1 MVRTVGRVTRV
12 NMLIVWWVLVASYGA
27 TPPARAE
34 RGGRPLADA
43 LELQP
48 GATCLSRDA
57 LTSQIAAWLGKDT
70 IDRDLSVRVAA
81 SAHDA
86 REVWFELRRGELLLA
101 SRRFSPAPAGCAPLE
116 AVLALAIAM
125 ALEVSLRDELLV
137 SLGGGPAPARLQTSL
152 ATLAELG
159 LGLLPGTSAG
169 GAVRLGL
176 RVHRLVAL
184 RFEGWVHTSQNE
196 ALRGAPVPLELEA
209 WLAGVRAAA
218 CLLVP
223 LTRALVVN
231 ACGGLGAGSLR
242 ITGAGDPGARAA
254 RLPWAGVAAAAEL
267 SVTLSEHWSLDTG
280 ASLEVPLGQ
289 RRYGLR
295 HADGTVATSEP
306 LPRVAATLRAGPAYY
321 F

>member
-12 NMLIVWWVLVASYGA
+12 NMLITWWVLVASYGA
-27 TPPARAE
+27 TPPARAD

-43 LELQP
+43 LELRP
-48 GATCLSRDA
+48 GASCLSREA
-57 LTSQIAAWLGKDT
+57 LSSQIAAWLGKDT
-70 IDRDLSVRVAA
+70 IDHDLSLLVAVH
-81 SAHDA
+81 AHDA
-86 REVWFELRRGELLLA
+86 RDVSFELRRGELLLA
-101 SRRFSPAPAGCAPLE
+101 SRRFAPAPAGCAQLE
-116 AVLALAIAM
+116 AILALAIAM
-125 ALEVSLRDELLV
+125 AVEVSLRDELLV
-137 SLGGGPAPARLQTSL
+137 SLGGGPAPARLQTSV

-159 LGLLPGTSAG
+159 LRLLPGTSTG
-169 GAVRLGL
+169 GAVRVGL

-196 ALRGAPVPLELEA
+196 ALRGAPVQLELDT

-218 CLLVP
+218 CLLLP
-223 LTRALVVN
+223 LTRALVVST
-231 ACGGLGAGSLR
+231 CGGLGAGSLR
-242 ITGAGDPGARAA
+242 IAGEGNPGARAA
-254 RLPWAGVAAAAEL
+254 RLPWAALAAAAEL
-267 SVTLSEHWSLDTG
+267 SVALSEHWSLEAG